1 MNIEELEQRL
11 SGLESRNSQKDF
23 MDKYGS
29 KFSGDEGIGLTVLAE
44 LQRRGIDTSAA
55 DEAVQDILDQLR
67 MEATSILDKINQSQ
81 QQMSELMDK
90 VNTID
95 EAVSKAEGDAAPAGD
110 MPPDAAPAGDMP
122 PDAAPAGNM
131 PPDMTLSDKRA
142 KTIKGLIKQKRQ
154 YKKGWAISSGVL
166 DAIQG
171 R

>member
-110 MPPDAAPAGDMP
+110 MPPDAAPAGDML
-122 PDAAPAGNM
+122 
-131 PPDMTLSDKRA
+131 PDMTLSDKRA